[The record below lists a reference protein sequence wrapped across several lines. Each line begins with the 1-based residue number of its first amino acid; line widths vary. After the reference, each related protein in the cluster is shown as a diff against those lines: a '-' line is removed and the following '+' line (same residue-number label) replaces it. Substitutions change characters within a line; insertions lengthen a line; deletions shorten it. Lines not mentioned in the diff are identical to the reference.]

1 MRRGSR
7 SGPRDETANATPTFA
22 ASVCAVVVRPA
33 ALRTMALRRG
43 RTARTRP
50 SERPTQSPT
59 PTSRPSCIS
68 RPGSRERTGP
78 RSVQTSKAP
87 RWTAATRPGTRP
99 GSRFS
104 ASSSFQP
111 SSRKSNPGNAKLLHA
126 RWDAARVP
134 QKERPALGQEDQGGG
149 TSKHHLFRTSYRRG
163 LTQVTAAMHA
173 RQITPNLIQLT
184 RLRFVNA
191 FLVREDDGFT
201 LVDTTVAR
209 SGDALIEAAQ
219 DAGAPIRRIAVTH
232 GHGDHVGS
240 LDELR
245 GRLDGHVQVAMPE
258 LDARINAGKSVV
270 DDKLPGS
277 WPELETEPDV
287 LLEPGDRVGSLE
299 VIEAPGHTPGHVAF
313 LDTRD
318 RQLIAGDVLTT
329 LGGVAVS
336 SHFTL
341 PFPIAS
347 MATWDKELNLE
358 SARRLRTLE
367 PRVLATGHGPAL
379 REPGKATVRAIE
391 RAHRALC

>member
-1 MRRGSR
+1 MR
-7 SGPRDETANATPTFA
+7 
-22 ASVCAVVVRPA
+22 V
-33 ALRTMALRRG
+33 
-43 RTARTRP
+43 
-50 SERPTQSPT
+50 
-59 PTSRPSCIS
+59 
-68 RPGSRERTGP
+68 
-78 RSVQTSKAP
+78 
-87 RWTAATRPGTRP
+87 
-99 GSRFS
+99 
-104 ASSSFQP
+104 
-111 SSRKSNPGNAKLLHA
+111 
-126 RWDAARVP
+126 
-134 QKERPALGQEDQGGG
+134 
-149 TSKHHLFRTSYRRG
+149 
-163 LTQVTAAMHA
+163 

-209 SGDALIEAAQ
+209 SGDTLIEAAEE
-219 DAGAPIRRIAVTH
+219 AGAPIRRIAVTH

-245 GRLDGHVQVAMPE
+245 GRLDGNVQVAMPE
-258 LDARINAGKSVV
+258 LDARIHAGENVV

-277 WPELETEPDV
+277 WPELETKPDV
-287 LLEPGDRVGSLE
+287 LLEPGDRFGSLE
-299 VIEAPGHTPGHVAF
+299 VIEAAGHTPGHVAF

-318 RQLIAGDVLTT
+318 RTLIAGDVLTT

-358 SARRLRTLE
+358 SARRLRALE
-367 PRVLATGHGPAL
+367 PELLVTGHGPAL
-379 REPGKATVRAIE
+379 SDPGKATVRAIE